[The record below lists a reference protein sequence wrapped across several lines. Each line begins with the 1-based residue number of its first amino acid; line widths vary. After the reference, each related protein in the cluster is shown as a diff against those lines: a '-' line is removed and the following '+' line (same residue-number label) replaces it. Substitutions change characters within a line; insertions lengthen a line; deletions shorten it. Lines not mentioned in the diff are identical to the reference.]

1 MHETHFSLPA
11 RRVSISLFFF
21 FYGFIFATWASRIP
35 AIQQRLNLSDAQLGL
50 VLLGMPVGSFIALPF
65 SGIATSKY
73 GSRIVL
79 IISSVCYCGLLTVIG
94 FLNNPFAL
102 AFCLFLFGAASN
114 VLNISVNT
122 QAIALE
128 ALFKRTIIS
137 SFHGMWSVAGLVA
150 AGLANI
156 FIAKNFA
163 VSSHFSLAASIALI
177 VFIACFPML
186 LNEQQTQQSR
196 RRFFSK
202 PTKELMALGF
212 IAFCS
217 FICQGAMFDWSGI
230 YFKKIVTGN
239 PAYIGFGYTAFMIS
253 MTSVRFITD
262 WMNNRI
268 GFKKI
273 IILCG
278 ISVTTGLIV
287 AIVFPYL
294 VTATIGMFLVGVGVS
309 PAVPLVFSAAGKST
323 HMPTPVAIA
332 SVSSIG
338 MIGLLIGPPVVGFI
352 AGLTSL
358 RISFLIL
365 SLFGV
370 AIIATAFSGKLE
382 EEKPAEIAG
391 IV

>member
-1 MHETHFSLPA
+1 M
-11 RRVSISLFFF
+11 
-21 FYGFIFATWASRIP
+21 
-35 AIQQRLNLSDAQLGL
+35 D
-50 VLLGMPVGSFIALPF
+50 
-65 SGIATSKY
+65 
-73 GSRIVL
+73 
-79 IISSVCYCGLLTVIG
+79 
-94 FLNNPFAL
+94 
-102 AFCLFLFGAASN
+102 
-114 VLNISVNT
+114 
-122 QAIALE
+122 
-128 ALFKRTIIS
+128 
-137 SFHGMWSVAGLVA
+137 
-150 AGLANI
+150 
-156 FIAKNFA
+156 
-163 VSSHFSLAASIALI
+163 
-177 VFIACFPML
+177 
-186 LNEQQTQQSR
+186 
-196 RRFFSK
+196 
-202 PTKELMALGF
+202 
-212 IAFCS
+212 
-217 FICQGAMFDWSGI
+217 

-239 PAYIGFGYTAFMIS
+239 PALIGFGYTAFMIS

-262 WMNNRI
+262 LMNNRI

-278 ISVTTGLIV
+278 IFVTTGLIV

-352 AGLTSL
+352 AGLISL